1 MLWYKFTYYVI
12 ILGGG
17 GGVSAMI
24 ILITQGGVGGPEMGK
39 TWLRN
44 MCTLPNGVA
53 SRPPERRPTGSLTAR
68 AKIQLPV
75 LLTVIFFNSERS

>member
-1 MLWYKFTYYVI
+1 MLRSQFTYYVI

-17 GGVSAMI
+17 GGVRAMI

-44 MCTLPNGVA
+44 MCTLPYMFALQVFIAFHNMQ
-53 SRPPERRPTGSLTAR
+53 
-68 AKIQLPV
+68 K
-75 LLTVIFFNSERS
+75 

>member
-1 MLWYKFTYYVI
+1 MLRSQFTYYVI

-17 GGVSAMI
+17 GGVRAMI

-44 MCTLPNGVA
+44 MCTLPYQPWSQSQWAWPQTENIHIEVE
-53 SRPPERRPTGSLTAR
+53 SQEIML
-68 AKIQLPV
+68 
-75 LLTVIFFNSERS
+75 

>member
-1 MLWYKFTYYVI
+1 MLRSQFTYYVI

-17 GGVSAMI
+17 GGVRAMI

-44 MCTLPNGVA
+44 MCTLPKMYKTPN
-53 SRPPERRPTGSLTAR
+53 
-68 AKIQLPV
+68 I
-75 LLTVIFFNSERS
+75 